1 MPACPEKDART
12 EPCYHVDT
20 AGRSRR
26 KEKDM
31 MDTNVSEAA
40 RMTKRTRVHAVR
52 DAWKVRDR
60 CSADIVIFH
69 EPSLGDV
76 MAAIDRCFSDW
87 YMTEKGKK
95 AWEYS
100 CEEYN
105 IGDYLSGG
113 RPDDEF
119 TARYGFV
126 IREPEEDALVDISY
140 DRIWGDREREPE

>member
-1 MPACPEKDART
+1 MPACPEKDARAG
-12 EPCYHVDT
+12 PCYHVDT
-20 AGRSRR
+20 AGRGRR

-52 DAWKVRDR
+52 DAWKERDR

-69 EPSLGDV
+69 EPGLGDV

-87 YMTEKGKK
+87 FMTEKGRE

-100 CEEYN
+100 CKDYN
-105 IGDYLSGG
+105 IGDYLSGD

-140 DRIWGDREREPE
+140 DRIWGNCEGGLE